1 MTDPGSYEARSND
14 TSGADLRATNFALSH
29 AFGRGY
35 DPRDVDAFVA
45 RSAAVVDDL
54 RGQLLALQAHAAQ
67 LQDRIERDSRSQ
79 EVVRAVSVLTS
90 AQKTADKTVAEADEY
105 STRVMSEARD
115 LYEDTRRNAATLEQ
129 ETEAKARHV
138 WDEALAR
145 AASLER
151 ETVQKLAELTMSSV
165 TAQAELDQQT
175 AYLRTLRDATRTQM
189 EVFLEGMLDRVAE
202 EYGRAHPL
210 AVAAANDNGPRRPRR
225 VRRVNGK
232 AGAQNGRAPVSSP
245 RVAGQSSE
253 RRAVTSRDFDGA
265 GSTRLASDDPMG
277 AAGLDI
283 NGADTDIR

>member
-14 TSGADLRATNFALSH
+14 TTGADLRATNFALSH

-45 RSAAVVDDL
+45 RCAAVVDDL
-54 RGQLLALQAHAAQ
+54 RGQFLALQAHAAD
-67 LQDRIERDSRSQ
+67 LQDRVDRDSRSQ

-90 AQKTADKTVAEADEY
+90 AQKTADRTVAEADAY

-115 LYEDTRRNAATLEQ
+115 LYEDARRNAATLEQ

-138 WDEALAR
+138 YDEALVR

-151 ETVQKLAELTMSSV
+151 ETEQKVADLTMSAV

-210 AVAAANDNGPRRPRR
+210 AVEAAKDNGSRKPRR
-225 VRRVNGK
+225 VRRTNGK
-232 AGAQNGRAPVSSP
+232 AGAQNGRAP
-245 RVAGQSSE
+245 AGSLRMAGLTTE
-253 RRAVTSRDFDGA
+253 RRALTSRDFDGA
-265 GSTRLASDDPMG
+265 ASVRPAPDDLNG
-277 AAGLDI
+277 AAGLDMDR
-283 NGADTDIR
+283 ADTDYA